1 MNLPIKWFLISLT
14 LFFYLTGLAAGLLIG
29 EFFSNLI
36 GAIAA
41 VFIMV
46 IIGLTSY
53 LVIHSTII
61 NPLQKLQNSLKNIG
75 EKDFEVR
82 LDGGSQNEI
91 GGLFGAFNTMVVD
104 LKAIIEKLEQDKNL
118 KSADKDKFEVVLSG
132 ISDAII
138 AVDLD
143 QKIQIFNSAAQNL
156 TGYSTEE
163 VIGHHIGKV
172 IRVFDRSDE
181 LLPFDYCPV
190 NSSNSEEGVAFTKKD
205 LKIVGKNKEF
215 FANLVAGKIKGGT
228 GINLGCIL
236 ALHDTS
242 EEKRLEEMK
251 LDFVSMAAHELR
263 TPLTSLRGYL
273 SVLIKETKNT
283 LGADDTMFL
292 SRANISAQQLSAL
305 IENLLNVSR
314 IENHKLTI
322 NIEPVDIR
330 QVIQQAIDQIMERAI
345 EKKITLELKKDD
357 TPLPK
362 VLIDKLRIGEV
373 INNIL
378 SNAIAYTNDGG
389 RVTVWTERKDED
401 VVTHVQDTGEGISK
415 ESLPHLFTKFFRI
428 SGKLEQTTKGT
439 GLGLYISKEIIQM
452 HHGEIWVES
461 ELGKGSTFSFSLPTE
476 SKSLVLDFK

>member
-1 MNLPIKWFLISLT
+1 MKLSLSWFLVGLI

-29 EFFSNLI
+29 DFHPNLI
-36 GAIAA
+36 GAMAA
-41 VFIMV
+41 IFIMI
-46 IIGLTSY
+46 IIGFVSY
-53 LVIHSTII
+53 LLIRSTII
-61 NPLQKLQNSLKNIG
+61 NPLQKLQWSLKNIG
-75 EKDFEVR
+75 EKNFDVK
-82 LDGGSQNEI
+82 LDEGSKNEL
-91 GGLFGAFNTMVVD
+91 GGLFSAFNTMVLD
-104 LKAIIEKLEQDKNL
+104 LKAIIEKLEQDKSM

-143 QKIQIFNSAAQNL
+143 QKILIFNKAAQNL
-156 TGYSTEE
+156 TGYSTDE

-172 IRVFDRSDE
+172 IRVFDKNDE
-181 LLPFDYCPV
+181 LLPFDYCPIKI
-190 NSSNSEEGVAFTKKD
+190 NDPDEGVAFTKKD
-205 LKIVGKNKEF
+205 LKIIGKNKEF
-215 FANLVAGKIKGGT
+215 YANLVAGKIKEGT

-236 ALHDTS
+236 ALHDTT

-273 SVLIKETKNT
+273 SVLIKDTKNM
-283 LGADDTMFL
+283 LSPDEAMFL

-330 QVIQQAIDQIMERAI
+330 QVIQQSIDQIMERAD
-345 EKKITLELKKDD
+345 EKKITLEFKKDD
-357 TPLPK
+357 SPLPR

-373 INNIL
+373 LNNLL
-378 SNAIAYTNDGG
+378 SNAIAYTKDGG
-389 RVTVWTERKDED
+389 KVTVWTERKDD
-401 VVTHVQDTGEGISK
+401 LVVTHVQDTGEGISK
-415 ESLPHLFTKFFRI
+415 DALPHLFTKFFRI
-428 SGKLEQTTKGT
+428 WGKLEQATKGT

-461 ELGKGSTFSFSLPTE
+461 EVGVGSTFSFSLPAE